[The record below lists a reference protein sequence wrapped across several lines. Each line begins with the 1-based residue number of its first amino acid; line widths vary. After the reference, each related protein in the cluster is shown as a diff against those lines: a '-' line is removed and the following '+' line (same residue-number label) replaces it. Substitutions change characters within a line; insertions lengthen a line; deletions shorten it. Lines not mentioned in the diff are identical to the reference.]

1 VVIPPGSPQRDLAT
15 AILREDNDRR
25 YQDFEDPQVNAVTT
39 PNSLL
44 ELHKLGQSI
53 WLDDIGRRMLADG
66 SLARL
71 IKEDAVAGVTSNP
84 AILAHSI
91 TNDPQYA
98 QAIKDLLPKV
108 SSSMEL
114 YEALA
119 IDDLRGAADL
129 FRPLYDSV
137 QGRDGFVSLEVSP
150 HLAYDTTGSIEEA
163 RRLWK
168 RLDRVNAFIK
178 IPGTE
183 PGIAA
188 IRQLIADGININVT
202 LLFSPERYR
211 AVAYAYCEG
220 LEARRAAKQPIDRVA
235 SVASFFLSRIDSNV
249 DPKLDKLA
257 ASGQTAAKALRGQA
271 AIANAA
277 HAYQIYEELM
287 ASPRWEALAEA
298 GARPQRL
305 LWASTSTKDKAYSP
319 IKYVEELIAPNTVN
333 TAPLETINAYRQ
345 AGRPEESLQHH
356 LADSSRIRDG
366 LNKLGIDLEDVAQE
380 LEKEAVRKF
389 VEPFDKLQ
397 GWLTERRG

>member
-1 VVIPPGSPQRDLAT
+1 
-15 AILREDNDRR
+15 
-25 YQDFEDPQVNAVTT
+25 VTT
-39 PNSLL
+39 SNPLL

-66 SLARL
+66 SLAKL
-71 IKEDAVAGVTSNP
+71 IKEDGVAGVTSNP
-84 AILAHSI
+84 SILAHSI
-91 TNDPQYA
+91 TTDPQYA
-98 QAIKDLLPKV
+98 QAIKDLLPTV
-108 SSSMEL
+108 SGSMAL
-114 YEALA
+114 YEELA
-119 IDDLRGAADL
+119 IEDLQAAADL
-129 FRPLYDSV
+129 FRPVYDSA
-137 QGRDGFVSLEVSP
+137 QGRDGFISLEVSP
-150 HLAYDTTGSIEEA
+150 HLAYDTKGSIDEA
-163 RRLWK
+163 RRLWG

-188 IRQLIADGININVT
+188 IRQLITDGINVNVT

-220 LEARRAAKQPIDRVA
+220 LEARVAAKKPVDRVA

-257 ASGQTAAKALRGQA
+257 AGGQAAAKTLRGQA

-287 ASPRWEALAEA
+287 ASPRWQKLAEA

-305 LWASTSTKDKAYSP
+305 LWASTSAKDKTFSP
-319 IKYVEELIAPNTVN
+319 VKYVEELIAPNTVN

-345 AGRPEESLQHH
+345 MGHPEESLKRH

-397 GWLTERRG
+397 GWLEERRR

>member
-1 VVIPPGSPQRDLAT
+1 MAT
-15 AILREDNDRR
+15 NPL
-25 YQDFEDPQVNAVTT
+25 V
-39 PNSLL
+39 

-66 SLARL
+66 SLASL
-71 IKEDAVAGVTSNP
+71 IKDDAVAGVTSNP
-84 AILAHSI
+84 SILAHSI
-91 TNDPQYA
+91 TSDPQYA

-108 SSSMEL
+108 SDSMAL

-150 HLAYDTTGSIEEA
+150 HLAFDTAGSVEEG
-163 RRLWK
+163 RRLWG

-188 IRQLIADGININVT
+188 IRQLITDGINVNVT

-211 AVAYAYCEG
+211 AVAYAYCDG
-220 LEARRAAKQPIDRVA
+220 LEARLAAKQPLDRVA

-257 ASGQTAAKALRGQA
+257 AGGQASAKALRGQA

-277 HAYQIYEELM
+277 HAYQIYAELI
-287 ASPRWEALAEA
+287 ASPRWQPLAKA

-319 IKYVEELIAPNTVN
+319 VKYVEELIAPDTVN
-333 TAPLETINAYRQ
+333 TTPLETINAYRQ
-345 AGRPEESLQHH
+345 SGQPQLSLKRHI
-356 LADSSRIRDG
+356 AESSRVRDG
-366 LNKLGIDLEDVAQE
+366 LNKLGIDLEVVARE
-380 LEKEAVRKF
+380 LETEAVRKF

-397 GWLTERRG
+397 GWLEERRAR